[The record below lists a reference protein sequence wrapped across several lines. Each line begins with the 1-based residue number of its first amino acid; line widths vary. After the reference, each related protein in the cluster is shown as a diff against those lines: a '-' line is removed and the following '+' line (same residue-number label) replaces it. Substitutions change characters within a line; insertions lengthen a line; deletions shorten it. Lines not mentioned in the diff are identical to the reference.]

1 MIADRIARAAK
12 NNISD
17 SNSAEDKT
25 SAKSKNSGLIATK
38 VTPIPLIHARPLY
51 LVMHPDVRRSARI
64 RVVSEW
70 LGEFMH
76 EINRD

>member
-1 MIADRIARAAK
+1 MTAGRMASAAK

-38 VTPIPLIHARPLY
+38 VTPIALIHARPLY
-51 LVMHPDVRRSARI
+51 LVMHPDVRRLARV
-64 RVVSEW
+64 RVVAES
-70 LGEFMH
+70 LGRLCVE
-76 EINRD
+76 